1 MKRFIALIFALSL
14 FPLSTHAC
22 GADADCALGD
32 RTYRIQMPDTAGDR
46 PAALVFAHGYKG
58 SARGTMRNK
67 SLAALAERLGVALVA
82 PDAIMDDWSI
92 PNAPAQST
100 STEVDEIAYFDALKE
115 ALISKHNID
124 PDRIVVAGFSA
135 GGMMVWN
142 LLCARPDD
150 YAGFIPIAGTF
161 WAPEPTSCDKPTANI
176 IHIHGTS
183 DKIVPLTG
191 RPIAETHQGDVNKT
205 LAMYI
210 ANGGYSASD
219 SPDMTS
225 DLSCESW
232 RNEQEATMTK
242 CLHDGGHSFKADH
255 IEAAW
260 KTLMSG
266 G

>member
-14 FPLSTHAC
+14 FPLSAHAC
-22 GADADCALGD
+22 GADTDCALGD
-32 RTYRIQMPDTAGDR
+32 RTYRIQMPDTAGDKS
-46 PAALVFAHGYKG
+46 AALIFAHGYKG

-82 PDAIMDDWSI
+82 PNAIMDDWSI

-115 ALISKHNID
+115 TLISKHNIN

-161 WAPEPTSCDKPTANI
+161 WAPEPTSCDTPAANI

-242 CLHDGGHSFKADH
+242 CLHNGGHSFKADH

-260 KTLMSG
+260 NTLMSG